1 MKGSSGGD
9 VWGDDEF
16 RPDPEVWIGLYS
28 AEARQLS
35 SWSAIP
41 FSAGL
46 PPSSPRRSFRTAPKL
61 QRQSGEGDMEE
72 KGIVHPEL
80 SCRIAAE
87 LPPPDCPR
95 SFGSSSAPGIHRRSC
110 RTAARRLRRQ
120 QSKLRRQSGNSGAG
134 SSAAVRQ
141 HSSRMSASF
150 SLWAMDK
157 MLRSQQQLCRLLPAV
172 PSRPL
177 LLSPS
182 TSSLPTPSLSLSPM
196 LVAVL
201 QLSPR
206 PLSSA
211 RPPAP
216 FSPLLPSPSSNSLPT
231 PFSSPR
237 PPAPSRPL
245 LLSPSPRLT
254 AGLLAWVEE
263 GNRADSLPWK
273 LQGRVL

>member
-1 MKGSSGGD
+1 
-9 VWGDDEF
+9 
-16 RPDPEVWIGLYS
+16 
-28 AEARQLS
+28 
-35 SWSAIP
+35 
-41 FSAGL
+41 
-46 PPSSPRRSFRTAPKL
+46 
-61 QRQSGEGDMEE
+61 MEE

-141 HSSRMSASF
+141 HSSRSTIPFSSMSRLMDFRDECKLQPVGHGQDAQVPAAALPPAACS
-150 SLWAMDK
+150 SLPTPSPQPVHQLPPDPFPQPVPHACRGPAA
-157 MLRSQQQLCRLLPAV
+157 LSQALV
-172 PSRPL
+172 
-177 LLSPS
+177 LSPS
-182 TSSLPTPSLSLSPM
+182 TSSLLTPSPQPI
-196 LVAVL
+196 L
-201 QLSPR
+201 QL
-206 PLSSA
+206 
-211 RPPAP
+211 PPD
-216 FSPLLPSPSSNSLPT
+216 